1 VGWTDWHEAARR
13 ATKQPL
19 DDASRLR
26 DVHESI
32 EEDQMKILTAGFVAG
47 VGLMALA
54 CGSAPQPTERLATA
68 QAAVRAAKE
77 VGAKDVPQAQLH
89 AQLAEEQVAQAQKM
103 IENGDNERAEMVLR
117 RATADAELAVALS
130 RENESQKQAE
140 AAEAALGP
148 QPAGTTSNMTAT
160 NQ

>member
-1 VGWTDWHEAARR
+1 
-13 ATKQPL
+13 
-19 DDASRLR
+19 
-26 DVHESI
+26 
-32 EEDQMKILTAGFVAG
+32 MKILTTSVVAG
-47 VGLMALA
+47 IGLMALA
-54 CGSAPQPTERLATA
+54 CGSAPQPTERLVTA

-89 AQLAEEQVAQAQKM
+89 AQLAEEQVTKAQKM
-103 IENGDNERAEMVLR
+103 IEDGDNERAEMVLR
-117 RATADAELAVALS
+117 RATADAELAVALA

-148 QPAGTTSNMTAT
+148 QPTGQPSNMQAT